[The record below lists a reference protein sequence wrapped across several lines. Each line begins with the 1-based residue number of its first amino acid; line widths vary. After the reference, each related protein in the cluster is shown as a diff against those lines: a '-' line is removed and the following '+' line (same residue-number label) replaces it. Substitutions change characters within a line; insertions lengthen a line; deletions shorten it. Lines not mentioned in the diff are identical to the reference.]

1 MHIVFCFFNS
11 SLQLCMF
18 NIASMRKAWDWPC
31 LTLNHGMLTHTYDY
45 CVNVIGAAQTLA
57 LYWSLLSSHCR
68 KNGRGREQCLTY
80 PRSHSHQPKQ
90 VHCVRPLSHGED
102 HLREAQCGAWSSH
115 SLNLSTPLLLS
126 LHISV
131 CWEVN
136 ISFSFA
142 YFCRHCWCI
151 KPVGSL
157 HGVGQID
164 SPLWGLYW
172 WITWGFPLYFKGGD
186 PKHWESGSPAKSVL
200 MPACFL

>member
-1 MHIVFCFFNS
+1 MLFQAATWICILFVLIPVYNF
-11 SLQLCMF
+11 
-18 NIASMRKAWDWPC
+18 AC
-31 LTLNHGMLTHTYDY
+31 LISPVWGRHETDLVWLWIMGCWHTYDY

-157 HGVGQID
+157 HGVG
-164 SPLWGLYW
+164 
-172 WITWGFPLYFKGGD
+172 
-186 PKHWESGSPAKSVL
+186 
-200 MPACFL
+200 